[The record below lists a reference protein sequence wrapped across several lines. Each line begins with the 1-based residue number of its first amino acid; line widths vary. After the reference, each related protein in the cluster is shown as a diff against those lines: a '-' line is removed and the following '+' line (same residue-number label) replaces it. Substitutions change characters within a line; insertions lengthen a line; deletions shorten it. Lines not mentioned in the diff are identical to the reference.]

1 MGNGIISVFLL
12 EGCQFKRIIIHQ
24 NNTGFTYL
32 PMGQHRLSAQ
42 EKVC

>member
-32 PMGQHRLSAQ
+32 PT
-42 EKVC
+42 